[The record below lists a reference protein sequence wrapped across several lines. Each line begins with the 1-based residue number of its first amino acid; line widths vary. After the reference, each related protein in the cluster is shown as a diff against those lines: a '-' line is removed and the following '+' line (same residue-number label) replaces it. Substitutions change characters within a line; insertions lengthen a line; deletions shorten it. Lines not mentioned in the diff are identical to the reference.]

1 MNKKTTNKTNSNNY
15 KKKTSSS
22 SNKNYQ
28 KNNNKN
34 NYKTKSNNNK
44 PKQEVKRNYKFVN
57 TKLIHL
63 DNIEFKPTL
72 FNKKF
77 KISKKYRNT
86 ILNKLGLLSFKYN
99 DNDRFT
105 KYYSTSEQT
114 ELCSLFN
121 ELFDNIET
129 YLNLPLYRDRKNNG
143 KVISNKECII
153 HVAYKFKNDKRDID
167 PIYLYFKINIY
178 TLCKKYINI
187 GFNLNEC
194 IKVIGTYLKL
204 NEINDTIIS
213 LNSKIYDKND
223 MSKFNIPTINGFIYE
238 NGDKSYGY
246 FINNKFDK
254 RHINKNMI
262 DILKYFLDN
271 KILSQNLVNKLSQAL
286 SYSLIRVKEV
296 KFDKK

>member
-22 SNKNYQ
+22 SNKNYR

-44 PKQEVKRNYKFVN
+44 PKQEVKRNYKLVN

-86 ILNKLGLLSFKYN
+86 ILNKLGLLPFKYN
-99 DNDRFT
+99 DIDRFT

-114 ELCSLFN
+114 ELCGLFN
-121 ELFDNIET
+121 ELFDNIEM

-143 KVISNKECII
+143 RVISNKECII

-213 LNSKIYDKND
+213 LNSKICDEND
-223 MSKFNIPTINGFIYE
+223 MTKVNIPTINGFIYE

-246 FINNKFDK
+246 FINNKLDK
-254 RHINKNMI
+254 RLINKNMI

-271 KILSQNLVNKLSQAL
+271 DILSQNLVTKLSQSL
-286 SYSLIRVKEV
+286 SSSLVRVKEV
-296 KFDKK
+296 KFNKK